1 MSTPQHRQV
10 DPHGLD
16 ATQLDLDATQRW
28 LQSVIV
34 HPGGVAAGIESPAA
48 LDKVELTAGRVEEM
62 ICRSKAQ
69 TGIERLEVYSNAYR
83 SRLLEVL
90 LGEYPALVQALG
102 EEVFAGLAGEY
113 LEVHPPRSY
122 TLCDLGRSFP
132 DFLTLSRPVNQN
144 ENGDPDWADFLIDL
158 ARLERIYSEVFDGP
172 GIEDQ
177 PTLQPDDLRD
187 MSPEQWL
194 AARLIPA
201 PCLRLATFRFPVH
214 EYATSVRH
222 QQEPEVPAA
231 QRTRL
236 AITRRDYIVRRVEL
250 GEDEFH
256 VLSTLLKGGTV
267 GEALERA
274 AANYS
279 GTVEELASDIRH
291 WFRNWSAAGY
301 FTGLHGC
308 SVTNES

>member
-1 MSTPQHRQV
+1 MSKPPYNEPERSKHE
-10 DPHGLD
+10 P
-16 ATQLDLDATQRW
+16 LDLDATQRW

-48 LDKVELTAGRVEEM
+48 QDKVELTAGRVDEV
-62 ICRSKAQ
+62 ICRSNAQ
-69 TGIERLEVYSNAYR
+69 TSIERLEVYSNAYK

-90 LGEYPALVQALG
+90 IGEYPAMVQALG
-102 EEVFAGLAGEY
+102 EEVFVGLAGEY
-113 LEVHPPRSY
+113 LEAHPPRSY
-122 TLCDLGRSFP
+122 TLGDLGRSFP
-132 DFLTLSRPVNQN
+132 DYLTRSRPANQN
-144 ENGDPDWADFLIDL
+144 EDSSPDWADFLIDL

-177 PTLQPDDLRD
+177 PTLQPNDLRD
-187 MSPEQWL
+187 MSPELWL

-201 PCLRLATFRFPVH
+201 PCLRLATFRFSVH
-214 EYATSVRH
+214 EYATAVRH

-231 QRTRL
+231 QPTRL

-250 GEDEFH
+250 GEHEFR
-256 VLSTLLKGGTV
+256 VLSALVKGRTV

-279 GTVEELASDIRH
+279 GTVDELASDIRH

-301 FTGLHGC
+301 FTGLHGL
-308 SVTNES
+308 SVPTES